1 MPEQMKLIKLNK
13 LQARTLTLLQELARH
28 PETSTK
34 DADTGDVLITRL
46 PEAHGGHFHVGEA
59 VVMSANATG
68 LRNESVW
75 KALERKGL
83 ARSFF
88 PYGIA
93 LTPNGQAFDTGL
105 RETILIRA
113 GH

>member
-1 MPEQMKLIKLNK
+1 MTIKLNK
-13 LQARTLTLLQELARH
+13 LQARTLTVLQELARRS
-28 PETSTK
+28 ETSTH
-34 DADTGDVLITRL
+34 DADTGNTLITRL
-46 PEAHGGHFHVGEA
+46 PKAHGNHFHVGKA
-59 VVMSANATG
+59 VVMAANATG

-93 LTPNGQAFDTGL
+93 LTPEGQAFDTGL
-105 RETILIRA
+105 RETILIGARP
-113 GH
+113 

>member
-46 PEAHGGHFHVGEA
+46 PEAH
-59 VVMSANATG
+59 
-68 LRNESVW
+68 
-75 KALERKGL
+75 
-83 ARSFF
+83 
-88 PYGIA
+88 
-93 LTPNGQAFDTGL
+93 
-105 RETILIRA
+105 
-113 GH
+113 